1 MRNAVVAIVGR
12 PNVGK
17 STLFNRFL
25 GRKVAVVHEDP
36 GVTRDRN
43 VAIARWGRRSFFLV
57 DTGGYVP
64 TAEVGIEA
72 LVKEQASLAIETSS
86 VVIFV
91 VDGESGVT
99 PLDKEIARLLR
110 EQSKHTILVVNKLD
124 NPRRDMLVH
133 EFHSLGMGE
142 PFPLSALH
150 GIGTGELLEKVVES
164 LGEAPP
170 AEEPGD
176 AIRVAVIG
184 KPNVGKSSLVN
195 RLLHEKRMLVDEQ
208 PGTTRD
214 SVDSLLKYEGHD
226 FVLIDTAGLRR
237 KRSVSGQVEVYCVV
251 RAIRSVE
258 RANVVFV
265 LFDASVPLT
274 AQDTRIAALAH
285 RSGKA
290 SVVVFNKWDLVKKD
304 SKTAVELEKL
314 MKERMPFLRHTPV
327 AFVSA
332 LTGQRVSEL
341 PTLALSVLSETRKEV
356 GEEELTRA
364 LQIAVEKK
372 KPPVSRSGSTPSIK
386 RAYQSSVEPPT
397 FTVITTDARA
407 FRKAYIL
414 YLIRCLREKFG
425 FKGTPIR
432 LKLRTAIR
440 KRG

>member
-1 MRNAVVAIVGR
+1 M
-12 PNVGK
+12 
-17 STLFNRFL
+17 
-25 GRKVAVVHEDP
+25 AVVHGDP

-99 PLDKEIARLLR
+99 SLDKEIARLLR

-133 EFHSLGMGE
+133 EFYSLGIGE
-142 PFPLSALH
+142 PLPLSALH

-258 RANVVFV
+258 RANVVLI
-265 LFDASVPLT
+265 LFDASVPLS

-314 MKERMPFLRHTPV
+314 MKERIPFLRHTPV

-341 PTLALSVLSETRKEV
+341 PTLALSVLSEGRKQV
-356 GEEELTRA
+356 GEEELTRT

-432 LKLRTAIR
+432 LKLRTVIR

>member
-1 MRNAVVAIVGR
+1 MPNAVVAIVGR

-17 STLFNRFL
+17 STLFNRLL
-25 GRKVAVVHEDP
+25 GRKVAIVHGDP

-43 VAIARWGRRSFFLV
+43 VAMARWGRRSFFLV

-64 TAEVGIEA
+64 AAEAGIEA
-72 LVKEQASLAIETSS
+72 LVKEQATLAIETAG

-91 VDGESGVT
+91 VDGETGVT
-99 PLDKEIARLLR
+99 PLDAEIAQLLR
-110 EQSKHTILVVNKLD
+110 EKAKPSILAVNKLD

-133 EFHSLGMGE
+133 EFHGLGMGE

-150 GIGTGELLEKVVES
+150 GIGIGELLEKVIES
-164 LGEAPP
+164 LGEAAA
-170 AEEPGD
+170 AEEAGD

-208 PGTTRD
+208 AGTTRD
-214 SVDSLLKYEGHD
+214 SVDSLLKHEGHD
-226 FVLIDTAGLRR
+226 FILIDTAGLRR
-237 KRSVSGQVEVYCVV
+237 KRSVSCEVEVYCVV

-258 RANVVFV
+258 RANVVFI

-274 AQDTRIAALAH
+274 AQDTRIAALAY

-290 SVVVFNKWDLVKKD
+290 SVVVFNKWDLVTKD
-304 SKTAVELEKL
+304 SKTSVELERL
-314 MKERMPFLRHTPV
+314 MKERIPFLRYTPV
-327 AFVSA
+327 VFASA

-341 PTLALSVLSETRKEV
+341 PRLALSVLSESRKQV

-386 RAYQSSVEPPT
+386 RAFQASVEPPT
-397 FTVITTDARA
+397 FTVIASDARA

-414 YLIRCLREKFG
+414 YLIRCLRERFG
-425 FKGTPIR
+425 FRGTPIR
-432 LKLRTAIR
+432 LRLRTAIR
-440 KRG
+440 KGG

>member
-1 MRNAVVAIVGR
+1 
-12 PNVGK
+12 VGK
-17 STLFNRFL
+17 STLFNRLL
-25 GRKVAVVHEDP
+25 GRKVAVVHGDP

-64 TAEVGIEA
+64 TAEIGIEA
-72 LVKEQASLAIETSS
+72 LVKEQACLAIETAS
-86 VVIFV
+86 VVLFV

-99 PLDKEIARLLR
+99 PLDVEIARLLR
-110 EQSKHTILVVNKLD
+110 EENKRSILVVNKLD
-124 NPRRDMLVH
+124 NPEREILVH
-133 EFHSLGMGE
+133 EFHGLGMGQ
-142 PFPLSALH
+142 PFALSALH

-164 LGEAPP
+164 LGETP
-170 AEEPGD
+170 AVEEPGD

-195 RLLHEKRMLVDEQ
+195 WLLHEKRMLVDEQ

-214 SVDSLLKYEGHD
+214 SVDSLLKYGGHD
-226 FVLIDTAGLRR
+226 FILIDTAGLRR

-258 RANVVFV
+258 RANVVFI
-265 LFDASVPLT
+265 LLDASTPLT
-274 AQDTRIAALAH
+274 AQDSRIAALAH
-285 RSGKA
+285 RSGRA

-304 SKTAVELEKL
+304 SRTAIEFEKL
-314 MKERMPFLRHTPV
+314 VKERIPFLRYAPV
-327 AFVSA
+327 VFVSA

-341 PTLALSVLSETRKEV
+341 PRLALAVLSESRRQL

-372 KPPVSRSGSTPSIK
+372 KPPVSRSGRTPSIK

-397 FTVITTDARA
+397 FTVISTDARA

-414 YLIRCLREKFG
+414 YLIRCLRDRFG

-432 LKLRTAIR
+432 LKLRTVIR
-440 KRG
+440 RRG